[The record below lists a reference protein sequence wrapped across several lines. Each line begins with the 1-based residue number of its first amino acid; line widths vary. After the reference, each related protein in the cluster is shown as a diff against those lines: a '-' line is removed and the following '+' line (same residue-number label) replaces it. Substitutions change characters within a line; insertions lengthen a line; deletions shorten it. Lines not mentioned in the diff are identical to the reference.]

1 MSDHWPLFM
10 FLAAS
15 GMALF
20 FFFSIAA
27 WSGAQSAQ
35 NQARDRYALLRALA
49 EQPGENAKLVLD
61 MLREQDEKKAWR
73 KAEDE
78 RRGFL
83 MGSLTCIASGIGLVV
98 MFLSLG
104 TVKAWPV
111 GLIPLLVGIALAP
124 FGLTRK
130 AMPSVE
136 NARK

>member
-61 MLREQDEKKAWR
+61 MLREQDESK
-73 KAEDE
+73 
-78 RRGFL
+78 
-83 MGSLTCIASGIGLVV
+83 GS
-98 MFLSLG
+98 
-104 TVKAWPV
+104 
-111 GLIPLLVGIALAP
+111 
-124 FGLTRK
+124 
-130 AMPSVE
+130 
-136 NARK
+136 